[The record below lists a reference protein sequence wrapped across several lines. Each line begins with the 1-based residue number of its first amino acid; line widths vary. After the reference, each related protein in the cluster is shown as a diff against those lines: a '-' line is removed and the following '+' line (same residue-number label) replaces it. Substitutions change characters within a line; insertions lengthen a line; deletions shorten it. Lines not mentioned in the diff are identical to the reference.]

1 LSKGSPSSDRDPW
14 RWAVSAV
21 HRPSAA
27 EQMMAAR
34 VSGADLQGCAKRL
47 DVVRDLLDR
56 EIAGLDGR
64 FFRGGRVPQ

>member
-1 LSKGSPSSDRDPW
+1 
-14 RWAVSAV
+14 
-21 HRPSAA
+21 
-27 EQMMAAR
+27 MMAAR